1 MPIKEDDL
9 IIYVEYNKKIVVM
22 KNNKKV
28 GEVLSDNNTYSNLEI
43 LKLITSTYGIECK
56 GDDILNLLK
65 YRSKIIAIFI

>member
-1 MPIKEDDL
+1 
-9 IIYVEYNKKIVVM
+9 M